1 MHPFHSDTE
10 GDLVFPEGETVWV
23 YWAQDNGWWFGAA
36 GSAQGWFPGSFVEV
50 HVRAGSSS
58 TVHC

>member
-50 HVRAGSSS
+50 HVRAGYE
-58 TVHC
+58 